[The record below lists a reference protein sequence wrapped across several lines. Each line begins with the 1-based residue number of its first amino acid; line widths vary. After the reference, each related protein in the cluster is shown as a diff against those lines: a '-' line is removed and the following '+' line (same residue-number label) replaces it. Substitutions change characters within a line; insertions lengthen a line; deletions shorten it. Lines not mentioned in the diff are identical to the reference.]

1 MKQRKGVFLRHADD
15 RWVVGWLVGWW
26 WWWSFFFFLFS
37 LCDLNLLFVESD
49 KIVVKKKAKKN
60 KFFRGGNFKKK
71 TIHKIIPRKK
81 KNVRF
86 VLRIK
91 RERERER
98 DEEDGGCICCPCD

>member
-1 MKQRKGVFLRHADD
+1 MFFYDTPTT
-15 RWVVGWLVGWW
+15 VGFGGGGGLF
-26 WWWSFFFFLFS
+26 SFFLFS
-37 LCDLNLLFVESD
+37 LCDLNLLQKNCRE
-49 KIVVKKKAKKN
+49 KKGKEKQI
-60 KFFRGGNFKKK
+60 FSRGNFKKK

-91 RERERER
+91 REKERER

>member
-1 MKQRKGVFLRHADD
+1 VFFYDTPTT
-15 RWVVGWLVGWW
+15 VGFGFGGGGL
-26 WWWSFFFFLFS
+26 FFFFLFS
-37 LCDLNLLFVESD
+37 FVRPKFASSESD
-49 KIVVKKKAKKN
+49 KKIVVKKKGKEKQI
-60 KFFRGGNFKKK
+60 FSRGNFKKK

-91 RERERER
+91 REKERER

>member
-15 RWVVGWLVGWW
+15 RWVGL
-26 WWWSFFFFLFS
+26 FFFFLFS